1 METEKIKKQID
12 KYKYPLLAL
21 LLGLVIMLVPIGK
34 SGTDKSDNNAAD
46 DEIRLETVLQ
56 KCEGVGETKVLLSE
70 NGAVI
75 VCQGAEDPEVRLS
88 IIKAVEAFTGFTSDS
103 IQVLKTA
110 LNMGG

>member
-1 METEKIKKQID
+1 MKTDKIKKQID

-21 LLGLVIMLVPIGK
+21 FLGIVIMLVPIGK
-34 SGTDKSDNNAAD
+34 GGSDQPDSAAAD
-46 DEIRLETVLQ
+46 DETRLETVLQ
-56 KCEGVGETKVLLSE
+56 KCEGVGEAKVLLSD

-75 VCQGAEDPEVRLS
+75 VCDGAENPEVRLS
-88 IIKAVEAFTGFTSDS
+88 IIRAVEAFTGFSSDR

>member
-1 METEKIKKQID
+1 M
-12 KYKYPLLAL
+12 
-21 LLGLVIMLVPIGK
+21 GS
-34 SGTDKSDNNAAD
+34 SGADKSDNTAAD

-56 KCEGVGETKVLLSE
+56 KCEGVGEAKVLLSE

-88 IIKAVEAFTGFTSDS
+88 IIKAVEAFTGFTSDR

>member
-1 METEKIKKQID
+1 MKTEKIKKQID

-21 LLGLVIMLVPIGK
+21 FLGIVIMLVPTEK
-34 SGTDKSDNNAAD
+34 SGSEQAD
-46 DEIRLETVLQ
+46 DTAAGDEARLETVLE
-56 KCEGVGETKVLLSE
+56 KCEGVGEAKVLLSD

-75 VCQGAEDPEVRLS
+75 VCEGAENPEVRLS
-88 IIKAVEAFTGFTSDS
+88 IVRAVEAYTGFSSDR

>member
-88 IIKAVEAFTGFTSDS
+88 IIKAVEAFTGFTSDR

>member
-1 METEKIKKQID
+1 MESEKIKKQID

-88 IIKAVEAFTGFTSDS
+88 IIKAVEAFTGFTSDR

>member
-1 METEKIKKQID
+1 METEKLKKQID

-88 IIKAVEAFTGFTSDS
+88 IIKAVEAFTGFTSDR

>member
-1 METEKIKKQID
+1 METEKLKKQID
-12 KYKYPLLAL
+12 KYNYPLLAL

-88 IIKAVEAFTGFTSDS
+88 IIKAVEAFTGFTSDR

>member
-1 METEKIKKQID
+1 METEKLKKQID

-88 IIKAVEAFTGFTSDS
+88 IIKAVEAFTGFTSDR
-103 IQVLKTA
+103 IQILKTA

>member
-1 METEKIKKQID
+1 MESEKIKKQID

-21 LLGLVIMLVPIGK
+21 LLGLVIMLVPIGS
-34 SGTDKSDNNAAD
+34 SGADKSDNTAAD

-56 KCEGVGETKVLLSE
+56 KCEGVGEAKVLLSE

-88 IIKAVEAFTGFTSDS
+88 IIKAVEAFTGFTSDR

>member
-56 KCEGVGETKVLLSE
+56 KCEGVGEAKVLLSE

-88 IIKAVEAFTGFTSDS
+88 IIKAVEAFTGFTSDR

>member
-1 METEKIKKQID
+1 MTTEKIKKQLD

-21 LLGLVIMLVPIGK
+21 LLGLVIMLIPSGK
-34 SGTDKSDNNAAD
+34 VSADKTDNTAAD

-56 KCEGVGETKVLLSE
+56 KCEGVGEAKVLLSE

-75 VCQGAEDPEVRLS
+75 VCEGAENPEVRLS
-88 IIKAVEAFTGFTSDS
+88 IIKAVEAFTGFTSDR

>member
-1 METEKIKKQID
+1 MKTEKIKKQID

-21 LLGLVIMLVPIGK
+21 LLGLVIMLIPVGK
-34 SGTDKSDNNAAD
+34 GSTELSDDMSAD

-56 KCEGVGETKVLLSE
+56 KCEGVGEAKVLLSE

-75 VCQGAEDPEVRLS
+75 VCQGAENPKVRLS
-88 IIKAVEAFTGFTSDS
+88 IIKAVEAFTGFSSDR

>member
-1 METEKIKKQID
+1 METEKLKKQID

-56 KCEGVGETKVLLSE
+56 RCEGVGEAKVLLSE

-88 IIKAVEAFTGFTSDS
+88 IIKAVEAFTGFTSDR

>member
-1 METEKIKKQID
+1 MESEKIKKQID

-56 KCEGVGETKVLLSE
+56 KCEGVGEAKVLLSE

-88 IIKAVEAFTGFTSDS
+88 IIKAVEAFTGFTSDR

>member
-1 METEKIKKQID
+1 METEKLKKQID

-56 KCEGVGETKVLLSE
+56 KCEGVGEAKVLLSE

-88 IIKAVEAFTGFTSDS
+88 IIKAVEAFTGFTSDR

>member
-1 METEKIKKQID
+1 METEKLKKQID

-88 IIKAVEAFTGFTSDS
+88 IIKAVEAFTGFTSDR

-110 LNMGG
+110 LNMEG

>member
-1 METEKIKKQID
+1 MTTEKIKKQLD

-21 LLGLVIMLVPIGK
+21 LLGLVIMLIP
-34 SGTDKSDNNAAD
+34 SGNGSADKTDNNTDD
-46 DEIRLETVLQ
+46 DEIRLETVLE
-56 KCEGVGETKVLLSE
+56 KCEGVGEAKVLLSE

-75 VCQGAEDPEVRLS
+75 VCEGAENPEVRLS
-88 IIKAVEAFTGFTSDS
+88 IIKAVEAFTGLTSDR

>member
-1 METEKIKKQID
+1 METEKIKKQIY

-34 SGTDKSDNNAAD
+34 SGTDKSDNTAAD

-56 KCEGVGETKVLLSE
+56 KCEGVGAAKVLLSE

-88 IIKAVEAFTGFTSDS
+88 IIKAVEAFTGFTSDR